1 MDIKGVVKE
10 YGLTLVQVAQE
21 LGITKGGLSQS
32 IHGNPTIETLR
43 SIAKIVGCK
52 VGDFFRD
59 EMTETRITHEELRC
73 PYCGKQIEIK
83 IAPLKQK

>member
-10 YGLTLVQVAQE
+10 HGLTLVQVAQE
-21 LGITKGGLSQS
+21 LGINKGGLSQS
-32 IHGNPTIETLR
+32 IHGNPTIATLR

-59 EMTETRITHEELRC
+59 EMTETRISYKELRC
-73 PYCGKQIEIK
+73 PYCGEQIEIK
-83 IAPLKQK
+83 IAPLRQK